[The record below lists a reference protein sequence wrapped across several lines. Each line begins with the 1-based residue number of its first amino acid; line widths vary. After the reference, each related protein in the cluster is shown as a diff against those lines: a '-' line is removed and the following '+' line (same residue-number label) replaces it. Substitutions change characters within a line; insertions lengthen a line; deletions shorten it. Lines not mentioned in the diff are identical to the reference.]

1 MRYET
6 TITIEE
12 AEASFPASPSA
23 NRPLAIWL
31 RRPGWVLGK
40 LVLTGLLVTYL
51 VSWMQD
57 FQRIRRLEAEP
68 TPPSKVIT
76 KYEAWERIYSRS
88 ANKLARPTT
97 SVPATPASQGDQP
110 FPGKRPA

>member
-12 AEASFPASPSA
+12 AEVSLPASPSA
-23 NRPLAIWL
+23 NRPLAVWL
-31 RRPGWVLGK
+31 RPGWVLGK
-40 LVLTGLLVTYL
+40 LVLTGLLLTYL
-51 VSWMQD
+51 VGWVQD

-76 KYEAWERIYSRS
+76 KYEAWQRIYPRP
-88 ANKLARPTT
+88 ANKLARPAV
-97 SVPATPASQGDQP
+97 SVPGTSAGRSGQP